1 MSSMYRPNT
10 NNVNNGALNV
20 MTESLPLSETN
31 KITTSCEECTSIY
44 DTMNYRSNFDKVYV
58 PAYTARLSLFD
69 TNPLNLV
76 FQK

>member
-10 NNVNNGALNV
+10 NHTNNGALNV
-20 MTESLPLSETN
+20 MTESLPLNETN
-31 KITTSCEECTSIY
+31 QVTTSCKECTSIY
-44 DTMNYRSNFDKVYV
+44 DTMNYRSSFDKTYV
-58 PAYTARLSLFD
+58 PAYNARLSLFD

>member
-10 NNVNNGALNV
+10 NHTNNGPLNV
-20 MTESLPLSETN
+20 MPDNLQLNQTN
-31 KITTSCEECTSIY
+31 KVNTSCEECTSIY
-44 DTMNYRSNFDKVYV
+44 DTMNYRSNFDKTYV
-58 PAYTARLSLFD
+58 PAYQSRLSMFD